1 MVEKISWDT
10 TNKYSHRDTQ
20 HLKTKRHRDKCRERE
35 RERERERDFAQ
46 SFPVTAGPP
55 GPKYTATDTCT
66 EGSFG
71 RSPLCKGTCANK
83 FGPVNTGPA
92 KERALAWRSLS
103 RKSPVKKSLLTGAR
117 STSRISR
124 AQWPPLSQHGGLP
137 VVNGQRGTLITCAS
151 VVSLS
156 A

>member
-1 MVEKISWDT
+1 M
-10 TNKYSHRDTQ
+10 
-20 HLKTKRHRDKCRERE
+20 E

-55 GPKYTATDTCT
+55 GPKHTVADTCT

-103 RKSPVKKSLLTGAR
+103 LSLSQKPGQKVASHGSPVHKSHLKGSVAASFSAR
-117 STSRISR
+117 RSSRGQQPKRHLNNLRLGCVPLRLAHRSDVQGHAPHTKESR
-124 AQWPPLSQHGGLP
+124 PLE
-137 VVNGQRGTLITCAS
+137 V
-151 VVSLS
+151 
-156 A
+156 

>member
-1 MVEKISWDT
+1 MEPSCAETWS
-10 TNKYSHRDTQ
+10 NKSLGTQQKNSHRDTQ
-20 HLKTKRHRDKCRERE
+20 HLKTKTHRDKWRE

-103 RKSPVKKSLLTGAR
+103 LAKAQSKSRFSREPGPQVASQGLSGRLFL
-117 STSRISR
+117 ST
-124 AQWPPLSQHGGLP
+124 AVFPWPTAKEAP
-137 VVNGQRGTLITCAS
+137 
-151 VVSLS
+151 
-156 A
+156 